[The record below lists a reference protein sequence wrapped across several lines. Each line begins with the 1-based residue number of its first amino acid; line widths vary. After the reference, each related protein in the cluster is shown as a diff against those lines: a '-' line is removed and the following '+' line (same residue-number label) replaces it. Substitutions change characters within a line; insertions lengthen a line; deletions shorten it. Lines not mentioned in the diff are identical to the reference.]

1 MAQLKAQCPAMIILR
16 NVKKSFGKK
25 EVLQNVTLE
34 VPKHELLSL
43 VGPSGC
49 GKTTTLNIVAGLM
62 RPDQGTVIIENVLVD
77 GNEDGHLV
85 HVGPSRRKVGYVFQ
99 DYALFPHMTVRDNI
113 SYGLKPK
120 HLSELE
126 VKGRT
131 QDLLQLVGL
140 PDNSEQYPAHLS
152 GGQKQ
157 RVALARAL
165 AIEPHILLL
174 DEPLAALDPRTR
186 ESLRIEL
193 KKMLEALDVTSIF
206 VTHELSEAYAISN
219 KIAVMGAGRIE
230 QIGHRDEIFS
240 EPNSEY
246 VARFLGQNVYS
257 GTVISNSFPLS
268 TIEINGIRFSAS
280 HVNNIGNRAVLV
292 TIRPE
297 DVVLS
302 SDLMPRDLK
311 SNGRDYNTLQGKIV
325 EIVRINSAIEV
336 TVDVG
341 FPVRL
346 TMTATSLRELDLKE
360 GGSVSAHFKV
370 DSVRISPVGE

>member
-1 MAQLKAQCPAMIILR
+1 MITLHNIR
-16 NVKKSFGKK
+16 KSFGNK
-25 EVLQNVTLE
+25 EVLQDVTLE
-34 VPKHELLSL
+34 VLKHELLSL

-49 GKTTTLNIVAGLM
+49 GKTTTLNIVAGLL
-62 RPDQGTVIIENVLVD
+62 RPDGGTVLIEDALVD
-77 GNEDGHLV
+77 GKEEGHLV
-85 HVGPSRRKVGYVFQ
+85 HASPSRRRVGYVFQ

-120 HLSELE
+120 HLSEPE
-126 VKGRT
+126 VKRRT
-131 QDLLQLVGL
+131 QELLQLVGL
-140 PDNSEQYPAHLS
+140 PDRSQQYPAQLS

-165 AIEPHILLL
+165 ATEPHVLLL

-193 KKMLEALDVTSIF
+193 KKVLRTLDVTSIF

-219 KIAVMGAGRIE
+219 KIAVMGTGRIE

-257 GTVISNSFPLS
+257 GTVISSSSPVS
-268 TIEINGIRFSAS
+268 TIQINGIKLSATNVGS
-280 HVNNIGNRAVLV
+280 IRTGVVLV
-292 TIRPE
+292 TIKPE
-297 DVVLS
+297 DIVLS
-302 SDLMPRDLK
+302 SGMNPVDLK
-311 SNGRDYNTLQGKIV
+311 SNVEDCNTLKGEVV
-325 EIVRINSAIEV
+325 EILRINSSIEV

-341 FPVRL
+341 FHVRL
-346 TMTATSLRELDLKE
+346 TMTATSLRELGLKE
-360 GGSVSAHFKV
+360 GAPISAHFKA
-370 DSVRISPVGE
+370 DSVKVSPVVE

>member
-1 MAQLKAQCPAMIILR
+1 MITLR
-16 NVKKSFGKK
+16 NIKKRFGTK
-25 EVLQNVTLE
+25 EVLQNVTLD
-34 VPKHELLSL
+34 VPKRELLSL

-49 GKTTTLNIVAGLM
+49 GKTTTLNIVAGLL
-62 RPDQGTVIIENVLVD
+62 RPDEGAVFIEGVLVD
-77 GNEDGHLV
+77 GKEGAHLV
-85 HVGPSRRKVGYVFQ
+85 NVSPSRRKVGYVFQ
-99 DYALFPHMTVRDNI
+99 DYALFPHMTVRENI
-113 SYGLKPK
+113 SYGLKSW
-120 HLSELE
+120 HFSEQE

-131 QDLLQLVGL
+131 QELLEFVGL
-140 PDNSEQYPAHLS
+140 PDHSEQYPAQLS

-165 AIEPHILLL
+165 ATEPHILLL
-174 DEPLAALDPRTR
+174 DEPLAALDSRTR

-193 KKMLEALDVTSIF
+193 KKMLETLDVTSIF
-206 VTHELSEAYAISN
+206 VTHELSEAYAISD

-257 GTVISNSFPLS
+257 GRVIGNSFPLS
-268 TIEINGIRFSAS
+268 TIEINGTRISAS
-280 HVNNIGNRAVLV
+280 HVSGIDNEAVLV

-302 SDLMPRDLK
+302 SELNPLFL
-311 SNGRDYNTLQGKIV
+311 NLNEAGYNSLQGKIV
-325 EIVRINSAIEV
+325 EIVRINSTIEV

-346 TMTATSLRELDLKE
+346 TMTATSLRELGLKE
-360 GGSVSAHFKV
+360 GRHVSAHFKA
-370 DSVRISPVGE
+370 DSVRISLVGESASN

>member
-1 MAQLKAQCPAMIILR
+1 MITLH

-25 EVLQNVTLE
+25 EVLQDVTLE
-34 VPKHELLSL
+34 VPKHELLAL

-49 GKTTTLNIVAGLM
+49 GKTTTLNIVAGLW
-62 RPDQGTVIIENVLVD
+62 RPDEGTVLIEDVLVD
-77 GNEDGHLV
+77 GKEDGHLV
-85 HVGPSRRKVGYVFQ
+85 HVSPSRRKVGYVFQ
-99 DYALFPHMTVRDNI
+99 EYALFPHMTVRENI

-120 HLSELE
+120 HLSQQE

-131 QDLLQLVGL
+131 QELLQFVGL
-140 PDNSEQYPAHLS
+140 PDNSEQYPAQLS

-165 AIEPHILLL
+165 ATEPRILLL

-193 KKMLEALDVTSIF
+193 KKILGTLDVTSIF
-206 VTHELSEAYAISN
+206 VTHELSEAYAISD
-219 KIAVMGAGRIE
+219 KIAVMGAGKVE
-230 QIGHRDEIFS
+230 QIGQRDEIFS

-257 GTVISNSFPLS
+257 GRVIRNSSSLS
-268 TIEINGIRFSAS
+268 VIEINGIKISA
-280 HVNNIGNRAVLV
+280 NNAGNINNDLVLV

-302 SDLMPRDLK
+302 SDLKPGNLW
-311 SNGRDYNTLQGKIV
+311 NGADYNNLPGKIV
-325 EIVRINSAIEV
+325 EIVRINSAIEL

-341 FPVRL
+341 FPLRL
-346 TMTATSLRELDLKE
+346 TMTATSLSELGLKE
-360 GGSVSAHFKV
+360 GRHVSAHFKV

>member
-1 MAQLKAQCPAMIILR
+1 MIKLHE
-16 NVKKSFGKK
+16 VKKSFGKK

-34 VPKHELLSL
+34 VRRHELLSL

-49 GKTTTLNIVAGLM
+49 GKTTTLNVVAGLW
-62 RPDQGTVIIENVLVD
+62 RPDRGTVIIEDVVVD
-77 GNEDGHLV
+77 GKEGERLV
-85 HVGPSRRKVGYVFQ
+85 HASPSQRKVGYVFQ
-99 DYALFPHMTVRDNI
+99 DYALFPHMTARENI
-113 SYGLKPK
+113 SYGLKSK
-120 HLSELE
+120 HLSEQE

-131 QDLLQLVGL
+131 RELLQFVGL
-140 PDNSEQYPAHLS
+140 PDHSEQYPAQLS
-152 GGQKQ
+152 GGEKQ

-165 AIEPHILLL
+165 ATEPHILLL

-186 ESLRIEL
+186 ESLRIDL
-193 KKMLEALDVTSIF
+193 KKMLEALEVTSIF
-206 VTHELSEAYAISN
+206 VTHELSEAYAVSD

-240 EPNSEY
+240 RPNSAY

-257 GTVISNSFPLS
+257 GRVVSNSFPFS
-268 TIEINGIRFSAS
+268 TIEINGIQISAN
-280 HVNNIGNRAVLV
+280 HVSIVDDSEVLV

-302 SDLMPRDLK
+302 SDLNPGNLEW
-311 SNGRDYNTLQGKIV
+311 NEAEYNNVKGKIV

-346 TMTATSLRELDLKE
+346 TITAISLRELGPKE
-360 GGSVSAHFKV
+360 GGHVSAHFKA
-370 DSVRISPVGE
+370 DSVRISPVGESASS

>member
-1 MAQLKAQCPAMIILR
+1 MIILR

-49 GKTTTLNIVAGLM
+49 GKTTTLNIVAGLW
-62 RPDQGTVIIENVLVD
+62 RPDGGAVIIEGVLVD
-77 GNEDGHLV
+77 GKEDGHLI
-85 HVGPSRRKVGYVFQ
+85 HVSPSRRKVGYVFQ
-99 DYALFPHMTVRDNI
+99 DYALFPHMTVRGNI
-113 SYGLKPK
+113 SYGLKSR
-120 HLSELE
+120 HLSEQE
-126 VKGRT
+126 VKSRT
-131 QDLLQLVGL
+131 QELLQFVGL
-140 PDNSEQYPAHLS
+140 PAHSEQYPAQLS

-193 KKMLEALDVTSIF
+193 KKMLESLDVTSIF
-206 VTHELSEAYAISN
+206 VTHELSDAYAISD

-230 QIGHRDEIFS
+230 QVGHRDEIFS

-257 GTVISNSFPLS
+257 GKVIDYSSPRS
-268 TIEINGIRFSAS
+268 TIEINGIKISA
-280 HVNNIGNRAVLV
+280 GNAGDIDNDSVLV

-302 SDLMPRDLK
+302 SDLKPGNLK
-311 SNGRDYNTLQGKIV
+311 WDEVAYNNLQGKIV

-341 FPVRL
+341 FPLRL
-346 TMTATSLRELDLKE
+346 TMTATSLRELGLKE
-360 GGSVSAHFKV
+360 GGHVSALFDV
-370 DSVRISPVGE
+370 DSVRISPVGESASS

>member
-1 MAQLKAQCPAMIILR
+1 MIELNMVRKA
-16 NVKKSFGKK
+16 FGRK
-25 EVLQNVTLE
+25 EVIKDLRLE
-34 VPKHELLSL
+34 VRRHELLSL

-49 GKTTTLNIVAGLM
+49 GKTTTLNIVAGLCQ
-62 RPDQGTVIIENVLVD
+62 PDEGTVIIEDLVVD
-77 GNEDGHLV
+77 GKEGGRLIHLS
-85 HVGPSRRKVGYVFQ
+85 PSQRKVGYVFQ
-99 DYALFPHMTVRDNI
+99 DYALFPHMTARENI
-113 SYGLKPK
+113 SYGLRSR
-120 HLSELE
+120 HLSEQE

-131 QDLLQLVGL
+131 RELLQFVGL
-140 PDNSEQYPAHLS
+140 PDHSEQYPAQLS

-193 KKMLEALDVTSIF
+193 KKMLETLDVTTIF
-206 VTHELSEAYAISN
+206 VTHELSEAYAISG

-257 GTVISNSFPLS
+257 GRVIGNSFPLS
-268 TIEINGIRFSAS
+268 TIEINGIRISA
-280 HVNNIGNRAVLV
+280 NNVSNVDNNVVLV

-297 DVVLS
+297 DVALS
-302 SDLMPRDLK
+302 SDLKPQDLEWK
-311 SNGRDYNTLQGKIV
+311 RGNYNNLQGKIV

-346 TMTATSLRELDLKE
+346 TMTATSLRQLGLKE
-360 GGSVSAHFKV
+360 GGHVSVHFKA
-370 DSVRISPVGE
+370 DSVRISPVGESASS